1 MKILIVYYS
10 KTGMTEKVAVAI
22 KKEFEARQHKVDVVR
37 VKPVKEHSFWSWFF
51 IRLFRGEC
59 DIQPPKIQDVS
70 EYDLV
75 CIGTPNWTRLSLP
88 VARYLRQVKGL
99 KYKNIGFF
107 ATTTLLP
114 NIEWYILSMYLLD
127 LTVSRIIERKGGR
140 IIASVILSSFFKRWN
155 FASEYGKRAIKNF
168 CDKLEAPIKSLKDY
182 FLKQKEI
189 ESIRFLV
196 ILFSIFLLLSFLG
209 QIISSI
215 TANQVLT
222 WSEYLFLFVI
232 GFFSYFSLLTILE
245 GKTWVFWGKYLVG
258 ITLPILLT
266 LTSLF
271 LAFGQGKPIILGY
284 ILIFIL
290 ISFFRDPKAVI
301 FTGAVTILSYGY
313 VFFNYQFK
321 EVFQPTLD
329 IPFLLLGMGMI
340 SFITQKLQKHYIN
353 SLEAQDEIEAAR
365 KKAEEEKDKTLT
377 IITNFA
383 DGLLVFDFEN
393 KLVRVNPQA
402 EKFFNTKNQRVIGK
416 TMPELASL
424 SKFKF
429 LAGLFG
435 KGKWI
440 KKVFRKE
447 LKLKENLTLEV
458 STVPMA
464 SGEAGKLGSLVI
476 LHDITR
482 EKRIE
487 RMKTE
492 FVSLA
497 AHQLKGPL
505 SGIKW
510 TLRMFLDD
518 ELGKVTPK
526 QKNFLEKTYQA
537 NERMIA
543 LINDLLNVARIEEG
557 RYVYKPVPTDL
568 ESMIQSR
575 IDFLQEE
582 IKRKKLKFEF
592 KKPVTK
598 LPQVAI
604 DAEKID
610 LVIQNLLENAIRY
623 TPTGKE
629 VTVSL
634 KGGIKEIEV
643 TVADTGIGIPQ
654 YQQKRVFTKF
664 FRGANAMRMATEGTG
679 LGLFITKNIIEAH
692 KGKIWFESEK
702 NKGTTFHF
710 TLPVKK

>member
-1 MKILIVYYS
+1 MKILIAYYS
-10 KTGMTEKVAVAI
+10 KTGGTEKVAGAI
-22 KKEFEARQHKVDVVR
+22 KKELEGKGHAVDVEK
-37 VKPVKEHSFWSWFF
+37 VKPAKEHSFWGWFF

-59 DIQPPKIQDVS
+59 NIQPPKIQDVS

-75 CIGTPNWTRLSLP
+75 CLGTPNWTRLSLP

-114 NIEWYILSMYLLD
+114 DVEWYILSMYLLD
-127 LTVSRIIERKGGR
+127 LTASRIIEKRGGR

-155 FASEYGKRAIKNF
+155 FTSEYGKRAIKNF
-168 CDKLEAPIKSLKDY
+168 CDKVETPIKSLKDY

-245 GKTWVFWGKYLVG
+245 GKTWVFWGKYLIG
-258 ITLPILLT
+258 ISLPILLT
-266 LTSLF
+266 LTPLF
-271 LAFGQGKPIILGY
+271 LAFVQGKPIILGY
-284 ILIFIL
+284 ILIFVL

-301 FTGAVTILSYGY
+301 FTGAVTVLSYGY
-313 VFFNYQFK
+313 LFFNYPFS
-321 EVFQPTLD
+321 EVLQPTLD

-365 KKAEEEKDKTLT
+365 KRAEEEKDKTLT

-383 DGLLVFDFEN
+383 DGLLVFNSEN
-393 KLVRVNPQA
+393 KLVRINPQA
-402 EKFFNTKNQRVIGK
+402 EKFFNTKNQKVIGK
-416 TMPELASL
+416 TMPELVSS

-429 LAGLFG
+429 LAGFF
-435 KGKWI
+435 KKDKWI

-447 LKLKENLTLEV
+447 LNLKKKLTLEV
-458 STVPMA
+458 STVPMV
-464 SGEAGKLGSLVI
+464 SGEAGKLGTLVI

-487 RMKTE
+487 KMKTE
-492 FVSLA
+492 FVSLT

-518 ELGKVTPK
+518 ELGKVTPE
-526 QKNFLEKTYQA
+526 QKKFLGKTYQA
-537 NERMIA
+537 NEKMIA
-543 LINDLLNVARIEEG
+543 LINDLLNVAMIEEG
-557 RYVYKPVPTDL
+557 KYVYKPVSTDL
-568 ESMIQSR
+568 GSMIQPQ
-575 IDFLQEE
+575 IDSLREE

-592 KKPVTK
+592 KKPVAK
-598 LPQVAI
+598 LPQVTV

-610 LVIQNLLENAIRY
+610 LVIQNLLENAVRY
-623 TPTGKE
+623 TPSGKE

-643 TVADTGIGIPQ
+643 TVADTGVGIPR

-664 FRGANAMRMATEGTG
+664 FRGANVMRMETEGTG

-692 KGKIWFESEK
+692 GGKIWFESEE